1 MVWGQGWVL
10 VKESTFRDKVDI
22 INKFPKG
29 KVEPCEIVASDPFVF
44 PNELDNLIKMGPDWG
59 ENCISVPILTLIAWH
74 GS

>member
-22 INKFPKG
+22 INEFPKG

-44 PNELDNLIKMGPDWG
+44 PNELDNLIKMGPD
-59 ENCISVPILTLIAWH
+59 
-74 GS
+74 